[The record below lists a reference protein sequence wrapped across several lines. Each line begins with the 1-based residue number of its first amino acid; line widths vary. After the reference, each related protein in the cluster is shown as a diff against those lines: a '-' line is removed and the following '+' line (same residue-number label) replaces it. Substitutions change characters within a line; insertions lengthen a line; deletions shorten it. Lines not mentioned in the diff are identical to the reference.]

1 MKYTFLY
8 LIQYCIFSGVG
19 TRPGNDETTV
29 TNPPERPLSR
39 KRRQTRSRLLA
50 AALDA
55 FAERGFHASSV
66 EDICERAGMTRGGFY
81 SNFASKQEL
90 FLALYEQQTAH
101 LLDAIHLSPAGHAT
115 AQDAVPAFLDALPQ
129 DRRWHLVNTEFALHA
144 MRDPAAADALVQATT
159 RLRTQMSRRID
170 QALSQAGLA
179 LTVPTDT
186 VVRWLFAVHNG
197 GLTQA
202 YLEPDL
208 LRPHQLLDQLAHLL
222 LAVSTHTTDDD

>member
-1 MKYTFLY
+1 M
-8 LIQYCIFSGVG
+8 G
-19 TRPGNDETTV
+19 TQQGDDETDITG
-29 TNPPERPLSR
+29 PPDRPLSR
-39 KRRQTRSRLLA
+39 KRRQTRERLLS

-81 SNFASKQEL
+81 GNFASKEEL

-101 LLDAIHLSPAGHAT
+101 LLDAISTPPQAKDT
-115 AQDAVPAFLDALPQ
+115 AMQEYVPAFLGMIPQ
-129 DRRWHLVNTEFALHA
+129 DLRWHLVNSEFALHA
-144 MRDPAAADALVQATT
+144 LRDPAAAAVLVEATT
-159 RLRTQMSRRID
+159 RLRARMSSRID
-170 QALSQAGLA
+170 DVLTAAGLR

-186 VVRWLFAVHNG
+186 VVRWLFAVRNG

-208 LRPHQLLDQLAHLL
+208 LRPNELPDQLAQLL
-222 LAVSTHTTDDD
+222 LVVATRAADHS